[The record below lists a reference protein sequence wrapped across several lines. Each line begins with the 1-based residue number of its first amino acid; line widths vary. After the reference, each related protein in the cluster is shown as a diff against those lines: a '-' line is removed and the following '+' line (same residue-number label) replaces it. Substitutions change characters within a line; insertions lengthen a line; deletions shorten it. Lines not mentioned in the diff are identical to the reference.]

1 MPAGLH
7 LLKAPRSPIATST
20 SWATRIESM
29 IGWEVFQTQTVAP
42 SVLGQSRLVFSADV
56 LHSMFWLPS
65 QVLLPALLSQRLPG
79 PAATVPGRM
88 TSARECFLMMANCY
102 LYSRH
107 RVCMQRFVCQQRYR
121 SAMSSARQSAGSEV
135 ILRCYHKGSQNAR
148 TVELTPQPR
157 RPLNHCRE
165 QSSWPG
171 PAEDTS

>member
-7 LLKAPRSPIATST
+7 LLKAPQSPIATST
-20 SWATRIESM
+20 SWATRIEST
-29 IGWEVFQTQTVAP
+29 IGWEVFQTQTVTP
-42 SVLGQSRLVFSADV
+42 SVPGQSRWVFSADV
-56 LHSMFWLPS
+56 LRSAFWLPS

-79 PAATVPGRM
+79 PAATVPGKM
-88 TSARECFLMMANCY
+88 TSARECFLMTANCY

-107 RVCMQRFVCQQRYR
+107 RVCMQRFVCQRYR

-148 TVELTPQPR
+148 TVELTSQPR

-171 PAEDTS
+171 PVEDTS